1 MTNLDSITE
10 PLNKMLN
17 TFTDNSYISTFFVLF
32 FVTYGSFLGAG
43 GKPPE
48 IIISIFKNPIVR
60 ILMLTLLAYL
70 ANKNIQVSLGIAL
83 VFYLTQQY
91 VFKQETF
98 DQIKNLEKFQNS
110 YYITKAKEPELK
122 EPEVIEPEVKEP
134 EIKEPEIKEPES
146 EIN

>member
-17 TFTDNSYISTFFVLF
+17 TFTDNSYITSFFVLF
-32 FVTYGSFLGAG
+32 FITYGSFLGAG
-43 GKPPE
+43 GKPPDL
-48 IIISIFKNPIVR
+48 IINIFKNPIIR

-91 VFKQETF
+91 IFKQETF

-110 YYITKAKEPELK
+110 YYIEKSKK
-122 EPEVIEPEVKEP
+122 
-134 EIKEPEIKEPES
+134 
-146 EIN
+146 